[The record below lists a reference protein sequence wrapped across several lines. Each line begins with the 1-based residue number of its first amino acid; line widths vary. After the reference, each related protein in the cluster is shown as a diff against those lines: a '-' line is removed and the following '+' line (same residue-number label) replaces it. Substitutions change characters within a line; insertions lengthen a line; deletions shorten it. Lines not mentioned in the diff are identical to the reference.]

1 MNQKRVIAVAA
12 MTGLMTTGVLQAS
25 NVINVA
31 VFDFLTPDAK
41 ISSYLATAEDS
52 PATKPPEDLLSATE
66 IGQLPEEDRLI
77 ISRRQQEQRQ
87 KWQNQVREIELR
99 RYKEGIEACAQVRDV
114 LMKTEYG
121 RSVLGATPVMEA
133 ELAKYP
139 DVFRI
144 FTRRSGEQAQI
155 NLNIEQDELMQKQGA
170 GELIAPTHFI
180 EGQVGNL
187 MHRDTRRVQGSST
200 IVSRLYQLPVTIK
213 LIDSASREVISIYD
227 AIESDRDRATGRAV
241 KRDDEMVSQLIR
253 SAVEKAA
260 AKMYKDLKPVSAS
273 PAADDPVSIIK
284 KLQMMRDEGLI
295 TEEEFQVKR
304 KEILD
309 RM

>member
-1 MNQKRVIAVAA
+1 
-12 MTGLMTTGVLQAS
+12 
-25 NVINVA
+25 
-31 VFDFLTPDAK
+31 
-41 ISSYLATAEDS
+41 
-52 PATKPPEDLLSATE
+52 
-66 IGQLPEEDRLI
+66 
-77 ISRRQQEQRQ
+77 
-87 KWQNQVREIELR
+87 
-99 RYKEGIEACAQVRDV
+99 
-114 LMKTEYG
+114 
-121 RSVLGATPVMEA
+121 
-133 ELAKYP
+133 
-139 DVFRI
+139 
-144 FTRRSGEQAQI
+144 
-155 NLNIEQDELMQKQGA
+155 
-170 GELIAPTHFI
+170 
-180 EGQVGNL
+180 